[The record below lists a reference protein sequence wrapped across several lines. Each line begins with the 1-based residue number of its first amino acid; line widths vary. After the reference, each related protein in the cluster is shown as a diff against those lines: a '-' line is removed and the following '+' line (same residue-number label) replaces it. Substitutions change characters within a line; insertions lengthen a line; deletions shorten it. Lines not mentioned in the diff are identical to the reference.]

1 MRLSYF
7 CKKGFL
13 KTFHNINN
21 FKRSNRTIVTLGTFD
36 GVHLGHKTILEKL
49 KYLGQKEHLE
59 TVVLTFFPHPRMV
72 LQQDNNIKLLSTIK
86 EKIKLIESIGIE
98 SLIIHP
104 FDKEFSRLTAEEF
117 VKNILVEK
125 LNIKKIIIGYD
136 HRFGRN
142 RTATIED
149 LIEFGKTYD
158 FEVEQISAEEIN
170 DVTISS
176 TKIRNALYEGNITYA
191 NKLLGYSYSI
201 SGKVI
206 HGNQIGRTLG
216 FPTANINVEEEYKL
230 IPKNGVY
237 MVSSYIHNKLVYG
250 MMNIGNKPTFTNN
263 EFSLEVHF
271 FDINTNLYDSFLTIT
286 LIDRIRDEKKFENL
300 VELKNQIEQDKLF
313 CKLFLKQLNEKSAL

>member
-1 MRLSYF
+1 M
-7 CKKGFL
+7 

-21 FKRSNRTIVTLGTFD
+21 FTSKRRTIVTLGTFD
-36 GVHLGHKTILEKL
+36 GVHLGHRTILQKL
-49 KYLGQKEHLE
+49 KNAGIQDNLE
-59 TVVLTFFPHPRMV
+59 TAVLTFFPHPRMV
-72 LQQDNNIKLLSTIK
+72 LQQENEIKLLSTIE
-86 EKIKLIESIGIE
+86 EKIDLIENNGIE
-98 SLIIHP
+98 NLIVHP

-117 VKNILVEK
+117 VKNILVDK

-149 LIEFGKTYD
+149 LIEFGKIYD
-158 FEVEQISAEEIN
+158 FEVEQITAEEIN

-176 TKIRNALYEGNITYA
+176 TKIRNALNDGNITYA

-206 HGNQIGRTLG
+206 QGNKIGRTLG
-216 FPTANINVEEEYKL
+216 FPTANIYIKEEYKL

-237 MVSSYIHNKLVYG
+237 IVSSYIHNKLVYG
-250 MMNIGNKPTFTNN
+250 MMNIGNKPTLTNN
-263 EFSLEVHF
+263 EYSLEVHF

-300 VELKNQIEQDKLF
+300 VELKNQIEKDRLF
-313 CKLFLKQLNEKSAL
+313 CQSFLKQLNEKSAL

>member
-1 MRLSYF
+1 M
-7 CKKGFL
+7 

-21 FKRSNRTIVTLGTFD
+21 FTSKRRTIVTLGTFD
-36 GVHLGHKTILEKL
+36 GVHLGHRTILQKL
-49 KYLGQKEHLE
+49 KNAGIQDNLE

-72 LQQDNNIKLLSTIK
+72 LQQENEIKLLSTIE
-86 EKIKLIESIGIE
+86 EKIDLIENNGIE
-98 SLIIHP
+98 NLIVHP

-117 VKNILVEK
+117 VKNILVDK

-142 RTATIED
+142 RTATIDD
-149 LIEFGKTYD
+149 LIQFGKNYD
-158 FEVEQISAEEIN
+158 FEVEQITAEEIN

-176 TKIRNALYEGNITYA
+176 TKIRNALNDGNITYA

-206 HGNQIGRTLG
+206 QGNKIGRTLG
-216 FPTANINVEEEYKL
+216 FPTANINIEEEYKL

-237 MVSSYIHNKLVYG
+237 IVSSYIHNKLVYG
-250 MMNIGNKPTFTNN
+250 MMNIGNKPTLTNN
-263 EFSLEVHF
+263 EYSLEVHF

-300 VELKNQIEQDKLF
+300 VELKNQIEKDRLF
-313 CKLFLKQLNEKSAL
+313 CQSFLKQLNEKSAL